1 MLYSKYHYKFKV
13 EKDLNLKLPIS
24 MPDFE
29 HEYCS
34 VKDGVVYVKK
44 GYAWDGASGP
54 VFNTKNTLVASL
66 VHDVLYQAQR
76 LNLIEHN
83 STNRKNADENFY
95 ELLKY
100 FGVNPV
106 RCKIWYL
113 AVRFFGK
120 KSTTK
125 IQDNDKLLSTN

>member
-13 EKDLNLKLPIS
+13 EKDLNLKLPVS

-125 IQDNDKLLSTN
+125 TQDNDKLLSTN

>member
-1 MLYSKYHYKFKV
+1 MKYSKYHYKFKV
-13 EKDLNLKLPIS
+13 EKDVYLKLPVS

-29 HEYCS
+29 HDYCA
-34 VKDGVVYVKK
+34 VKNGTIFVNK

-66 VHDVLYQAQR
+66 VHDALYQAQR

-100 FGVNPV
+100 FGVNPI

-125 IQDNDKLLSTN
+125 IQNNDKILSTN

>member
-1 MLYSKYHYKFKV
+1 MFYSKYNYKFKV
-13 EKDLNLKLPIS
+13 EEDVYFKLPVS

-29 HEYCS
+29 HDYCA
-34 VKDGVVYVKK
+34 VKNGTIFVNK

-76 LNLIEHN
+76 LNLIERN

-100 FGVNPV
+100 YGVNPI

-125 IQDNDKLLSTN
+125 LQNNDKLLNTN

>member
-1 MLYSKYHYKFKV
+1 MFYSKYNYKFKV
-13 EKDLNLKLPIS
+13 EEDVYFKLPVS

-29 HEYCS
+29 HDYCA
-34 VKDGVVYVKK
+34 VKNGTIFVNK

-76 LNLIEHN
+76 LNLIERN

-100 FGVNPV
+100 YGVNPI

-120 KSTTK
+120 KLTTK
-125 IQDNDKLLSTN
+125 LQNNDKLLNTN

>member
-1 MLYSKYHYKFKV
+1 M
-13 EKDLNLKLPIS
+13 
-24 MPDFE
+24 E
-29 HEYCS
+29 HR
-34 VKDGVVYVKK
+34 VL
-44 GYAWDGASGP
+44 
-54 VFNTKNTLVASL
+54 FLIQKNTLVASL

>member
-13 EKDLNLKLPIS
+13 EKDLNLKLPVS

-100 FGVNPV
+100 FGVNSV

>member
-13 EKDLNLKLPIS
+13 EKDLNLKLPVS

-100 FGVNPV
+100 YGVNLI

>member
-1 MLYSKYHYKFKV
+1 MLYSKYHYKFKA
-13 EKDLNLKLPIS
+13 EKDLNLKLPVS

-83 STNRKNADENFY
+83 STNRKNADENYY

-100 FGVNPV
+100 FAVNPV
-106 RCKIWYL
+106 KWKIWYL

>member
-13 EKDLNLKLPIS
+13 EEDLTLRLPVS

-29 HEYCS
+29 HDYCM
-34 VKDGVVYVKK
+34 VKNNIIYIKK

-76 LNLIEHN
+76 LKLIEP
-83 STNRKNADENFY
+83 SSINRKNADKNFF

-100 FGVNPV
+100 FGVNPI
-106 RCKIWYL
+106 RRKIWYL

>member
-1 MLYSKYHYKFKV
+1 MKYSKYHYKFKV
-13 EKDLNLKLPIS
+13 EEDVYLKLPVS

-29 HEYCS
+29 HDYCA
-34 VKDGVVYVKK
+34 VKNGTIFVNK

-66 VHDVLYQAQR
+66 VHDALYQAQR

-100 FGVNPV
+100 FGVNPI

-125 IQDNDKLLSTN
+125 IQNNDKILSTN

>member
-1 MLYSKYHYKFKV
+1 MFYSKYHYKFKV
-13 EKDLNLKLPIS
+13 EEDVYFKLPVY

-29 HEYCS
+29 HDYCA
-34 VKDGVVYVKK
+34 VKNGTIFVNK

-100 FGVNPV
+100 HGVNPI

-120 KSTTK
+120 KSTAK
-125 IQDNDKLLSTN
+125 LQNNDKLLNTN

>member
-13 EKDLNLKLPIS
+13 EKDLNLKLPVS

-34 VKDGVVYVKK
+34 VKNGVVYVKK

-83 STNRKNADENFY
+83 STNRKNADKNFY

-100 FGVNPV
+100 FGVNPIS
-106 RCKIWYL
+106 CKIWYL

>member
-13 EKDLNLKLPIS
+13 EKDLNLKLPVS

-29 HEYCS
+29 HEYCA
-34 VKDGVVYVKK
+34 VKDGIIYVKK

-100 FGVNPV
+100 YRVNSI

-113 AVRFFGK
+113 AVRFLGK